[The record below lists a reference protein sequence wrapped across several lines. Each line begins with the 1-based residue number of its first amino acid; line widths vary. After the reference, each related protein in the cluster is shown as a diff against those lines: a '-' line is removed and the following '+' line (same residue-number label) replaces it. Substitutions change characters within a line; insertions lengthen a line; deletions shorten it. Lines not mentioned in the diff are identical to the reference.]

1 MAIARCE
8 KCGKPTVKARLL
20 RGNVKPPGYSSQSY
34 RPAGHP
40 SSGVVCGKPGCEND
54 ALIWLK
60 ADEVEAYQRGQRVF
74 EIHTQTAKVRL
85 Q

>member
-8 KCGKPTVKARLL
+8 KCGKPTQH
-20 RGNVKPPGYSSQSY
+20 VKPPGYSAEPY
-34 RPAGHP
+34 RPVGHP
-40 SSGVVCGKPGCEND
+40 SSGVVCGKPDCEND

-60 ADEVEAYQRGQRVF
+60 DDEVQAYQRGQRVF
-74 EIHTQTAKVRL
+74 EIHTQTAKVRV

>member
-8 KCGKPTVKARLL
+8 KCGKPTG
-20 RGNVKPPGYSSQSY
+20 GNVKPPGYSDQSY
-34 RPAGHP
+34 RPTGHP
-40 SSGVVCGKPGCEND
+40 SSGVVCGKPQCEND

-60 ADEVEAYQRGQRVF
+60 TDEVEAYQQGQRVF
-74 EIHTQTAKVRL
+74 EIHTQTAKVRV